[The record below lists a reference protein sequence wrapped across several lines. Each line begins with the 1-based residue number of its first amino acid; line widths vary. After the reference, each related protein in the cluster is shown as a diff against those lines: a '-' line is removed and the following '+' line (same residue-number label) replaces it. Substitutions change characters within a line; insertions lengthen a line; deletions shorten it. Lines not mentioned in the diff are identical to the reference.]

1 MLIDDLRAAFRPFA
15 RPEKVA
21 EMQAY
26 LRTTEPMLGLT
37 VPQTRAVAHAVAREH
52 LGRSPAEHDVLAA
65 ATEVWEAA
73 QSRDERRAAIFILV
87 RYARVLSVAAMPT
100 IERFVVDGAWWDLV
114 DALVKAQ
121 TSISTNDAEGS
132 AQVMRA
138 WARHESFW
146 VRRYAILSQL
156 QAKATTD
163 TALLADCIVPNLADS
178 EFFVAKAIG
187 WALRDYAKTAPE
199 WVREFVAK
207 HEQQMQPLSKREALK
222 HL

>member
-1 MLIDDLRAAFRPFA
+1 
-15 RPEKVA
+15 
-21 EMQAY
+21 MQAY